1 MSSFV
6 VVRGSGSIGQ
16 RHARVFRQE
25 GAEVSLWPVRDR
37 GLGPDAVDEATGVRL
52 LDDTSGPAA
61 LRDAFVVVATD
72 TARHVDDAIE
82 ALDAG
87 AATVL
92 VEKPVAPTEKAANVL
107 ADHPR
112 HRDVWVAA
120 PLRAHEAFRHLYR
133 HVGGLGQGGSA
144 HVWAQSWLPDWR
156 PGRDYRD
163 SYSARRDEGGVLR
176 DLVHEIDYAS
186 VLFGA
191 PELVG
196 ASVATSGPLSIESE
210 QAATLLWTGER
221 VRRDGAARLHHP
233 APTRGVVVHSAD
245 GLLHW
250 DVVRATVRHTTPDG
264 EVTEHVFDADLD
276 RDIVHG
282 HAGPGRARAEP
293 VGVRRR
299 PHPAGSSRHARRR
312 DRGRPPLRPG
322 PGLRRTG
329 HAPPRPRGPRVT
341 GPTPR
346 VLAVIPARGGSK
358 GLPGKNIRP
367 LAGLPLIA
375 HSIRAAAAMPEVT
388 RCIVTTDSTEIA
400 DVARA
405 HGGDVPFLR
414 PAELAADNTPM
425 APVVRAR
432 PRERSRR
439 RRAGPTTPCC
449 CSTRPARPG
458 CPAQLAEAVRRCLE
472 RPRAGRGRQ
481 RLRADVQPGVGRGAA
496 RRRPAGA
503 LRGTSRP
510 APASPAARTSTRFL
524 RINGN
529 FYLWRADVRAPPRGT
544 RGSTRARTAGS
555 RSRRRRPSRS
565 TTSTSSGS
573 SRPSS
578 PPGSSR
584 LPWIDEATRM
594 IGGP

>member
-37 GLGPDAVDEATGVRL
+37 GLGPDAVDEATGLRL

-107 ADHPR
+107 AGHPR

-120 PLRAHEAFRHLYR
+120 PLRAHAAFRHLYR

-191 PELVG
+191 PELAG
-196 ASVATSGPLSIESE
+196 AGVATSGPLSIESE
-210 QAATLLWTGER
+210 QAATLLWRASGFDVT
-221 VRRDGAARLHHP
+221 ARLDYITRP
-233 APTRGVVVHSAD
+233 ATRGVVVHSAD

-276 RDIVHG
+276 RDTVMG
-282 HAGPGRARAEP
+282 TQARAALGLSPSASAGVRIPQGAPATLADGIAAVRLCDQARAAGAGDAVPGRE
-293 VGVRRR
+293 
-299 PHPAGSSRHARRR
+299 
-312 DRGRPPLRPG
+312 
-322 PGLRRTG
+322 GL
-329 HAPPRPRGPRVT
+329 A
-341 GPTPR
+341 
-346 VLAVIPARGGSK
+346 
-358 GLPGKNIRP
+358 
-367 LAGLPLIA
+367 
-375 HSIRAAAAMPEVT
+375 
-388 RCIVTTDSTEIA
+388 
-400 DVARA
+400 
-405 HGGDVPFLR
+405 
-414 PAELAADNTPM
+414 
-425 APVVRAR
+425 
-432 PRERSRR
+432 
-439 RRAGPTTPCC
+439 
-449 CSTRPARPG
+449 
-458 CPAQLAEAVRRCLE
+458 
-472 RPRAGRGRQ
+472 
-481 RLRADVQPGVGRGAA
+481 
-496 RRRPAGA
+496 
-503 LRGTSRP
+503 
-510 APASPAARTSTRFL
+510 
-524 RINGN
+524 
-529 FYLWRADVRAPPRGT
+529 
-544 RGSTRARTAGS
+544 
-555 RSRRRRPSRS
+555 
-565 TTSTSSGS
+565 
-573 SRPSS
+573 
-578 PPGSSR
+578 
-584 LPWIDEATRM
+584 
-594 IGGP
+594 